1 MEFKNVTGDTL
12 EVPALGVRVKPG
24 ETFEATGDDAKGL
37 NPAWFERADKPT
49 RKSNAEE
56 S

>member
-12 EVPALGVRVKPG
+12 EIPSLGVRVKPG
-24 ETFEATGDDAKGL
+24 DTFEVTGDAAKGL
-37 NPAWFERADKPT
+37 NPSWFERTDK
-49 RKSNAEE
+49 RKTNNTEE